1 MRMKMINL
9 NSPLVN
15 EIVDI
20 LKIERPD
27 QALSFK
33 VVVEATLRIY
43 KEKILEKTKE
53 RGDLD
58 DIDFVKYII
67 NEVDRKNEL

>member
-1 MRMKMINL
+1 MINL
-9 NSPLVN
+9 NSSLVN

-58 DIDFVKYII
+58 DIDFVKHII
-67 NEVDRKNEL
+67 NEVEKNEL